1 MLFSE
6 LKKKEVINLKNC
18 ERLGRVSDFEF
29 DECTGQICKL
39 IISGENKWCSLFGN
53 TPDYVIGYKDIKK
66 IGPDIIV
73 VDICI

>member
-18 ERLGRVSDFEF
+18 ERLGRVTDF
-29 DECTGQICKL
+29 ECTGQICKL
-39 IISGENKWCSLFGN
+39 IIPGDNKWCGFFGSE
-53 TPDYVIGYKDIKK
+53 PDYVICYKDIKK